1 MSKNLSLKLQDE
13 IFEETEHVLRKVKRP
28 RNAYINEAIH
38 FYNKPFFNKDALFKK
53 NISLKKKCPSPKPSI
68 TIEPYRIPLPVMIAS
83 EKSIG
88 KKW

>member
-1 MSKNLSLKLQDE
+1 LTDRKTALLIVAVIVALSLVAA
-13 IFEETEHVLRKVKRP
+13 T
-28 RNAYINEAIH
+28 IH
-38 FYNKPFFNKDALFKK
+38 FYDKPLFNKDALFKK

-83 EKSIG
+83 EKSVG